1 MPTKYYVSQEQ
12 LVQLSRIYNT
22 MLTIETKGEN
32 TIVMGDC
39 LRALQQSVQEIQ
51 QAPVPEDTAPVE
63 D

>member
-1 MPTKYYVSQEQ
+1 MPTKYYVTQEQ

-32 TIVMGDC
+32 TIVMGDG

-51 QAPVPEDTAPVE
+51 HAPVPEDTASVKN
-63 D
+63 